1 MEIREEIST
10 LSERQHWQDFFLTLT
25 KEELAELLLER
36 MVSDRSFSRELYYK
50 FSTDAS
56 SLSELITQYESTVMD
71 EVNRKVADVDFLR
84 ILTEN
89 VMRRATAEANLL
101 DKLSLYMTVIKN
113 LDSAINNGAGWENE
127 DEYVL
132 SELMDECRDLMVAI
146 IEENHADL
154 LRMDIGPV
162 YEFHK
167 NEADTYNSFDEDN
180 RVEDA
185 LSKVQEQKVIE
196 DFFMT

>member
-10 LSERQHWQDFFLTLT
+10 LSERQHWKDFFRTLS
-25 KEELAELLLER
+25 KEELAELLLEQ
-36 MVSDRSFSRELYYK
+36 MVRDRSFSRELFYK
-50 FSTDAS
+50 FSKDAS
-56 SLSELITQYESTVMD
+56 TVSELITQYETAVMD
-71 EVNRKVADVDFLR
+71 EMNRKVADVDFLR
-84 ILTEN
+84 ILTEK
-89 VMRRATAEANLL
+89 VMRRATVEANIL
-101 DKLSLYMTVIKN
+101 DKFRLYVTVIKN

-162 YEFHK
+162 YEFLK
-167 NEADTYNSFDEDN
+167 NEADTYDLFDEDN
-180 RVEDA
+180 RIEDA

-196 DFFMT
+196 DLFMT

>member
-10 LSERQHWQDFFLTLT
+10 LSERQHWQEFFLTLT
-25 KEELAELLLER
+25 KEELVELLLER
-36 MVSDRSFSRELYYK
+36 MVSDRYFSRELFYK

-56 SLSELITQYESTVMD
+56 SLSELITQYETTVMD

-84 ILTEN
+84 ILTEK
-89 VMRRATAEANLL
+89 VMRRAIAEANLL
-101 DKLSLYMTVIKN
+101 DKFRLYVTVIKN

-132 SELMDECRDLMVAI
+132 SELMDECRDLMLTI
-146 IEENHADL
+146 IEENHANL
-154 LRMDIGPV
+154 LRMDLGQV
-162 YEFHK
+162 YEFLK
-167 NEADTYNSFDEDN
+167 NESDTYDPFDDDN

-185 LSKVQEQKVIE
+185 LSKIREQKVTE
-196 DFFMT
+196 NFFMT